1 MKTNTMMKYG
11 LLAIASGG
19 IAFAT
24 IHTLESKATHA
35 TSAPNIT
42 LDSKPID
49 RDGRLPNSFADTL
62 KRVTP
67 SVVKIDITAT
77 AQAAVALGE
86 SGPMTPFGAPGGL
99 DLRRF
104 FEQRGMGSE
113 RQSMPRE
120 HGAASGVIITP
131 DGYILTNHHV
141 VEHADKV
148 QVTLQDGRNLTA
160 KVLGD
165 DPKTDLAVLKVDA
178 GDLPAITFADSDRV
192 QVGDIVLAVGNPFG
206 IGESASM
213 GMVSATGRATLGL
226 DYEDFIQTDAAINPG
241 NSGGALVDTQGRL
254 VGINTAILSHNG
266 GNNGVGFAIPSNLAR
281 NVMTDLITD
290 GKVTRARLGVM
301 IQELTPALAREFGAP
316 ATTRGA
322 LVGDVPAKSPAAKAG
337 LESGDIITGFADQP
351 VRDARSLK
359 LAVASHKPGER
370 VDLKVLR
377 QGSEKSLTATL
388 EALAGDDSA
397 APAQLRSSARGESD
411 SLNGVA
417 VTDLNRAA
425 RREAAIPADVSG
437 ALVTEVD
444 PATPAWEAGLRSG
457 DVIEQINHHPVAS
470 AADAVTLT
478 AHPSNK
484 ETLLQVWSHGGS
496 HFLTVDESAANR

>member
-1 MKTNTMMKYG
+1 MKTNPIMKLT

-24 IHTLESKATHA
+24 IHTLESKANH
-35 TSAPNIT
+35 SAPNIT

-49 RDGRLPNSFADTL
+49 RSGSLPNSFADTL
-62 KRVTP
+62 KRITP
-67 SVVKIDITAT
+67 SVVKIDITGK
-77 AQAAVALGE
+77 AQPLANFGGSERLSPFE
-86 SGPMTPFGAPGGL
+86 PSGG

-104 FEQRGMGSE
+104 FEQRGPGGGP
-113 RQSMPRE
+113 QGMPRE

-131 DGYILTNHHV
+131 DGFILTNHHV
-141 VEHADKV
+141 IDHADKV

-165 DPKTDLAVLKVDA
+165 DPKTDLAVLKVDV

-213 GMVSATGRATLGL
+213 GMISATGRATLGL

-281 NVMTDLITD
+281 SVMTDLITD

-301 IQELTPALAREFGAP
+301 IQDLTPALAREFG
-316 ATTRGA
+316 TTANTHGA
-322 LVGDVPAKSPAAKAG
+322 LVGDVPAKTPAAKAG
-337 LESGDIITGFADQP
+337 LESGDIITGFAGQP

-388 EALAGDDSA
+388 EALSGDDQA
-397 APAQLRSSARGESD
+397 TPARMRSSGRSEGD

-417 VTDLNRAA
+417 VADLDRAT
-425 RREAAIPADVSG
+425 RREADIPADVTG
-437 ALVTEVD
+437 ALVTTVD
-444 PATPAWEAGLRSG
+444 ESAAAWEAGLRPG
-457 DVIEQINHHPVAS
+457 DVIEQINHQPVAS
-470 AADAVTLT
+470 AEDAVKLT
-478 AHPSNK
+478 ARAATK
-484 ETLLQVWSHGGS
+484 ETLLQIWSHGGS
-496 HFLTVDESAANR
+496 HFMTVDESGDKQ